1 MDRLTGKDS
10 RTGLTT
16 LVGCEGVYDS
26 LSVSN
31 ALAVEN
37 ALEKL
42 AAYEDSGLSPEEVE
56 ALFHRSKSDNVVV
69 PNVTLFGKPLEHWDK
84 LNKAEAGGRLAVLPC
99 KVGDEV
105 YTNTSMSGWYLRA
118 NKRPYSA
125 KVVFIGLNASEAMGG
140 GFFNVVYS
148 KGEYMMHFQ
157 FSDIGKT
164 VFLTREEAE
173 KALEVK

>member
-1 MDRLTGKDS
+1 MDRLTERNKLGEALLNANLNEKYYPSELIDILD
-10 RTGLTT
+10 RLT
-16 LVGCEGVYDS
+16 
-26 LSVSN
+26 
-31 ALAVEN
+31 
-37 ALEKL
+37 
-42 AAYEDSGLSPEEVE
+42 AYEDTGLSPEVIREMMTDWLVW
-56 ALFHRSKSDNVVV
+56 KQ
-69 PNVTLFGKPLEHWDK
+69 
-84 LNKAEAGGRLAVLPC
+84 AEAGGRLAVLPC